1 MHNPK
6 QFYNICY
13 SLKQLSKRFLN
24 MLMVSR
30 LNQLLL
36 LVCNVSMAKMFGMWF
51 KKFVRTFVL
60 RLQMTVKLID
70 C

>member
-1 MHNPK
+1 MHNPI

-13 SLKQLSKRFLN
+13 SPKQLSKRFLN

-30 LNQLLL
+30 LNQLLI
-36 LVCNVSMAKMFGMWF
+36 VRNVSMAKMFGMWF
-51 KKFVRTFVL
+51 KKFVRTCVL
-60 RLQMTVKLID
+60 RLQMTVMLID

>member
-1 MHNPK
+1 MHNPI

-36 LVCNVSMAKMFGMWF
+36 VRNVSMAKMFGMWF
-51 KKFVRTFVL
+51 KKFVRTSVL
-60 RLQMTVKLID
+60 RLQMTVMLID